1 MATGAVGLPP
11 GFVLDQTATAA
22 TAAPAALP
30 EGFVLDDNPHGLAPS
45 ITGPLSD
52 LARKPQPKPDR
63 GQFNALATG
72 AAQGL
77 SANFAD
83 EIAGAHAAG
92 TEGHGALYNASPLGG
107 PLGGLLKLGYEAL
120 TGKEGEKGPA
130 TQTYERARDEAR
142 KEAKAAE
149 EQHPGMVLAGNLA
162 GAVALPM
169 GGALSAPTLGG
180 RMLRGAGVGA
190 AYGAAAGAGEAETM
204 GDVPGHALRGGL
216 VGGAIGGIA
225 PPVVEGIIQGA
236 GAVARPLTNTVRGL
250 VNPEAEAGRR
260 VVTAIGRDA
269 QAGDAGLTS
278 AEMAAARA
286 AGLPVANL
294 DRGGETTRAL
304 ARSAANTSPEG
315 RASLQNLADERFEGQ
330 ADRATDF
337 LTNIVGGHTDTHA
350 TREALERAARTT
362 NRSAYAAAERHPNA
376 QAMWDEGFEQIMQAP
391 VVQEAASKATTTGAN
406 RAAAEGFTPVRR
418 PFEFHD
424 TDTLTPRYTQRVDAN
439 GDRVLPNLQY
449 WDNVKRSLDDKINEL
464 TRQGNTSAARDAQG
478 LRTALV
484 AHLDSLVP
492 NYAAARAGAV
502 RFFGAENAMEA
513 GENFVRSS
521 MTAAEGRR
529 AFAKMT
535 PPEQTL
541 FRHGFVA
548 KLIDDLNG
556 TRDRVNVLNKIGQSP
571 EAREKLALAL
581 GPQGHGMVE
590 AFMHVEQ
597 VMDRLRGA
605 LGNSTTARQLVELG
619 LAGGAGYG
627 LSGGDFSAA
636 GASAL
641 AAVLARKGLGRIDE
655 RVARRVADMLVSNDP
670 RVLAQGLRTVARS
683 GSLMNN
689 LRQADGMLARIG
701 GGQGPG
707 VAGLQAAGTSRA
719 DEDQRRVPR
728 PQGQ

>member
-22 TAAPAALP
+22 TSAPAALP
-30 EGFVLDDNPHGLAPS
+30 EGFVLDDNPHGIAPS

-63 GQFNALATG
+63 GQLNALATG

-107 PLGGLLKLGYEAL
+107 PLGGLLKLGWEKL
-120 TGKEGEKGPA
+120 TAKDGEKGPA
-130 TQTYERARDEAR
+130 TQTYEKARDEAR

-149 EQHPGMVLAGNLA
+149 EQYPGTVLAGNLA

-260 VVTAIGRDA
+260 VVTAIDRDA
-269 QAGDAGLTS
+269 QVGGAGLTS
-278 AEMAAARA
+278 AEMTASRA

-315 RASLQNLADERFEGQ
+315 RASLQNLADDRFEGQ
-330 ADRATDF
+330 ADRATTF
-337 LTNIVGGHTDTHA
+337 LSNIVGGHTNTLA
-350 TREALERAARTT
+350 TGDALKAAAQATNKPAYARAYREGDSGVWSPELERLSGSPAVVD
-362 NRSAYAAAERHPNA
+362 
-376 QAMWDEGFEQIMQAP
+376 AMRDAVVKGKDRAINDGF
-391 VVQEAASKATTTGAN
+391 GAFNPGVTVTQDGRLIFN
-406 RAAAEGFTPVRR
+406 RAPTGVPT
-418 PFEFHD
+418 
-424 TDTLTPRYTQRVDAN
+424 Y
-439 GDRVLPNLQY
+439 PNLQF
-449 WDNVKRSLDDKINEL
+449 WDYTKRALDDAAKAAGRAGRTDEAQTLGTLARSLRGELDKM
-464 TRQGNTSAARDAQG
+464 
-478 LRTALV
+478 
-484 AHLDSLVP
+484 VP
-492 NYAAARAGAV
+492 SYANARAGAA
-502 RFFGAENAMEA
+502 RFFGAEDAMEA
-513 GENFVRSS
+513 GGNFVRSS
-521 MTAAEGRR
+521 MTAEEGRR

-535 PPEQTL
+535 PAEQSL

-571 EAREKLALAL
+571 EARAKLALAL
-581 GPQGHGMVE
+581 GPGGHGMVE

-627 LSGGDFSAA
+627 ISGGDFSTA

-707 VAGLQAAGTSRA
+707 VTGLQAAGTSRA